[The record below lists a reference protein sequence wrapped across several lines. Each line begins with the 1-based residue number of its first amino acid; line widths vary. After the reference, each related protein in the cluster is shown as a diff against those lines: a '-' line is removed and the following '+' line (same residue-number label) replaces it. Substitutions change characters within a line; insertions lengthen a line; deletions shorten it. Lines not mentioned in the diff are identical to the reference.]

1 MGFSMETAD
10 AQKIKVQVAEEI
22 LPTDTEKSEL
32 INMTKINTESIT
44 NLDLNSLEE
53 RHQIVKSIDDF
64 GMETMKMS
72 ADKNTILQSKF
83 MGIDNIWGGSS
94 SIISGL
100 LSLNT
105 EMKKLDPGDIDF
117 GASGILGKIF
127 NPMKA
132 YFEKYRRADES
143 IDNIIRTL
151 DNGRSILKNDNV
163 TLEIEEMSLKKI
175 TSRLSK
181 EIELGAQMND
191 EITKILQNSSA
202 NNIDE
207 EKYKFISEEI
217 LYPLQQRLFDLN
229 QLLIVNQQGI
239 VSIEVLLKNNKELIR
254 GIDRAKTVT
263 ITALKTAVIVAGSL
277 YNQKLVLKKIQS
289 LGKMTDSI
297 MTGTA
302 TLLNQQGT
310 AIAQTAAGAGS
321 VSIESLKTAFE
332 ETFEALDVISGYRA
346 QALESMD
353 HAVHEFK
360 MLKDANYR

>member
-10 AQKIKVQVAEEI
+10 AQQIKVRVAAEI
-22 LPTDTEKSEL
+22 LPTEPEKSEL
-32 INMTKINTESIT
+32 LNMTKINTEAII
-44 NLDLNSLEE
+44 NLDLSSLEE
-53 RHQIVKSIDDF
+53 RHRILKSIDDF

-100 LSLNT
+100 LSLKT
-105 EMKKLDPGDIDF
+105 EMKKIDPGDIDF
-117 GASGILGKIF
+117 AASGIMGKIF
-127 NPMKA
+127 NPAKA
-132 YFEKYRRADES
+132 YFEKYRRVDES
-143 IDNIIRTL
+143 IENIIRIL
-151 DNGRSILKNDNV
+151 ENGRSILKNDNI

-181 EIELGAQMND
+181 EIELGVQMND
-191 EITKILQNSSA
+191 EITNILQNSSS
-202 NNIDE
+202 NNISQ
-207 EKYKFISEEI
+207 EKFKFISEEI
-217 LYPLQQRLFDLN
+217 LYPLQQRLHDLN

-239 VSIEVLLKNNKELIR
+239 VSIEALIKNNKELIR

-263 ITALKTAVIVAGSL
+263 ITALKTAVIVAGSI

-289 LGKMTDSI
+289 LGKMTDSM

-302 TLLNQQGT
+302 SLLNQQGT
-310 AIAQTAAGAGS
+310 AIAQSAASAGS

-332 ETFEALDVISGYRA
+332 ETFQALDVISGYRT

-353 HAVHEFK
+353 TAVHEFQ
-360 MLKDANYR
+360 MLKDANYK